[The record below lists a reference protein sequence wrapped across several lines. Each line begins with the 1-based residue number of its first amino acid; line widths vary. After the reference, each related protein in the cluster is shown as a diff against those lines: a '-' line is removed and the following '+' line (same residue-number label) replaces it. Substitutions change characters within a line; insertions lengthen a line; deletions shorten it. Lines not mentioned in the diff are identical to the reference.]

1 MKVCSLASSSKG
13 NCTIVY
19 NDDNQAILV
28 DMGITLKDLEEKLL
42 KLKLNAGDIVGVVVS
57 HEHGDHTK
65 GLTSLYKKYGTPI
78 YCHYNSI
85 DGVRV
90 KTKLPADAF
99 VRFSSMAFA
108 IENFTIDP
116 FEVSH
121 DVFCV
126 GFNIYEGKGKIS
138 IVTDLGYTTSVVVE
152 KLYDSRLVIL
162 EANHDE
168 KMLVASTKY
177 PAMLKNRILSNKGH
191 LSNINSAKVVAT
203 LAQHNV
209 KQILFAHLSE
219 ETNTPNKCYDTIC
232 NYLNSVGV
240 APQVNIKLDIAKPY
254 GVGPIYVI
262 K

>member
-19 NDDNQAILV
+19 NENEILVV
-28 DMGITLKDLEEKLL
+28 DMGIAYKEFAQKIELL
-42 KLKLNAGDIVGVVVS
+42 KLDINNVVGVIIS
-57 HEHGDHTK
+57 HEHSDHVK
-65 GLTSLYKKYGTPI
+65 GLQTFFRTLRKPI

-85 DGVRV
+85 DGIMRR
-90 KTKLPADAF
+90 TKLSSSSF
-99 VRFSSMAFA
+99 VRFDNSFRLGSFD
-108 IENFTIDP
+108 IHP

-126 GFNIYEGKGKIS
+126 GYNIFENDNKIS
-138 IVTDLGYTTSVVVE
+138 IVTDLGYTTNVVVE
-152 KLYDSRLVIL
+152 NLFDSRLVIL

-168 KMLVASTKY
+168 KMLMNGPY
-177 PAMLKNRILSNKGH
+177 PAILKSRILSKKGH
-191 LSNINSAKVVAT
+191 LSNVSSAKVVAE

-219 ETNTPNKCYDTIC
+219 ENNTPEVCYNTIC
-232 NYLNSVGV
+232 DYLESVGIT
-240 APQVNIKLDIAKPY
+240 PQVNIKLDIAKPM
-254 GVGPIYVI
+254 GVGPVFVI

>member
-13 NCTIVY
+13 NSTVIY
-19 NDDNQAILV
+19 TDDEKIILV
-28 DMGITLKDLEEKLL
+28 DMGITLKDLEEKFA
-42 KLKLNAGDIVGVVVS
+42 KLNLDVGNIVGVLIS

-65 GLTSLYKKYGTPI
+65 GLTSLYKKYGTPV
-78 YCHYNSI
+78 YAHYNSI
-85 DGVRV
+85 DGIRV
-90 KTKLPADAF
+90 KTKLPSEAF
-99 VRFSSMAFA
+99 VRFSTNSFA
-108 IENFTIDP
+108 LEDFVVDP

-126 GFNIYEGKGKIS
+126 GFNIYEDKRKIS
-138 IVTDLGYTTSVVVE
+138 IVTDLGYTTNMVVE
-152 KLYDSRLVIL
+152 KLYNSRLVIL

-191 LSNINSAKVVAT
+191 LSNTSSAKVVAS
-203 LAQHNV
+203 LAEHNV

-232 NYLNSVGV
+232 SYLNSVGV
-240 APQVNIKLDIAKPY
+240 KPQVNIKLDIAKPY

>member
-19 NDDNQAILV
+19 NDSQILIV
-28 DMGITLKDLEEKLL
+28 DMGITLKELEEKIDKI
-42 KLKLNAGDIVGVVVS
+42 KLSMDSIVGAIVS
-57 HEHGDHTK
+57 HEHSDHTK
-65 GLTSLYKKYGTPI
+65 GLKSLNKKYGI
-78 YCHYNSI
+78 QIFCHYNSV
-85 DGVRV
+85 DGVIR
-90 KTKLPADAF
+90 KTGIPSSEII
-99 VRFSSMAFA
+99 RFSSDFEIGDFK
-108 IENFTIDP
+108 IES

-121 DVFCV
+121 DVYCV
-126 GFNIYEGKGKIS
+126 GFNIFENENKIS
-138 IVTDLGYTTSVVVE
+138 IVTDLGHTTNAIVK

-168 KMLVASTKY
+168 KMVAKSTKY
-177 PAMLKNRILSNKGH
+177 PAVLKARILGDRGH
-191 LSNINSAKVVAT
+191 LSNVNSARVVAS

-219 ETNTPNKCYDTIC
+219 ENNTPELCYDTIC
-232 NYLNSVGV
+232 SYLEEVGI
-240 APQVNIKLDIAKPY
+240 APQVNIKLDIAKPC

>member
-1 MKVCSLASSSKG
+1 MRVCSLASSSKG
-13 NCTIVY
+13 NSTVVY
-19 NDDNQAILV
+19 TDDNKVLLI
-28 DMGITLKDLEEKLL
+28 DMGITLKDLEEKFQ
-42 KLKLNAGDIVGVVVS
+42 KLKLDPGDIIGVLVS

-65 GLTSLYKKYGTPI
+65 GLTSLYKKYGIPI
-78 YCHYNSI
+78 YCHYNSV
-85 DGVRV
+85 DGVMV
-90 KTKLPADAF
+90 KTKLHRDAF
-99 VRFSSMAFA
+99 VRFSTVNFE
-108 IENFTIDP
+108 IEDFKIEP

-126 GFNIYEGKGKIS
+126 GYNIYEGNGKIS
-138 IVTDLGYTTSVVVE
+138 IVTDLGYTTNAVVE
-152 KLYDSRLVIL
+152 KLYNSRLVIL

-191 LSNINSAKVVAT
+191 LSNTNSAKVVAS

-219 ETNTPNKCYDTIC
+219 ETNTPSKCYETIC

-240 APQVNIKLDIAKPY
+240 SPQVNIKLDIAKPY

>member
-13 NCTIVY
+13 NCTVIY
-19 NDDNQAILV
+19 NDEKIILV
-28 DMGITLKDLEEKLL
+28 DMGITLKDLEEKFARL
-42 KLKLNAGDIVGVVVS
+42 KLDVGDVVGVLIS

-65 GLTSLYKKYGTPI
+65 GLTALYKKYGTPI

-85 DGVRV
+85 DGVRN
-90 KTKLPADAF
+90 KTKLPSEAF
-99 VRFSSMAFA
+99 VRFSSVKFV
-108 IENFTIDP
+108 IDEFIIDP

-138 IVTDLGYTTSVVVE
+138 IVTDLGYTTNDVVE
-152 KLYDSRLVIL
+152 RLYDSRLVIL

-191 LSNINSAKVVAT
+191 LSNTSSAKVVAS

-219 ETNTPNKCYDTIC
+219 ETNTPDKGYDTIC
-232 NYLNSVGV
+232 KYLNSVGV
-240 APQVNIKLDIAKPY
+240 TPQVNIKLDIARPY